1 MESLRAQHYFFLGL
15 LTLALILNALMFFPY
30 AGTLVFAATLAVVF
44 APVHRRLAALLPQS
58 TSIAALLTMAAV
70 FLVIV
75 IPTAFFG
82 ALVFHEAQTLYAGF
96 ADEEIGL
103 SAAQGLLQEL
113 AGLVPYSIGEKLVPN
128 LQQYARDVLGYL
140 VGNLGKVFSGVATAG
155 LNTLLAV
162 FALFFF
168 LRDGERIKKTV
179 VELSPLRD
187 SDDRRIFTHLGNAV
201 NAIIKGALLISLL
214 QGLAAGVGYAIFD
227 VPNAALWGA
236 ATVLTSFIPGI
247 GTAAVL
253 VPAAIYLWNIVSVG
267 KAVGLLVWGVLVVG
281 LMDNVLK
288 PKLIAKGVGVHPFLI
303 LLSVLGGLSIFGIY
317 GFLLGPLLLA
327 LLVAL
332 LELYAAGVAPHTE

>member
-15 LTLALILNALMFFPY
+15 LTLALILNALVFFPY
-30 AGTLVFAATLAVVF
+30 VGTLVFAATLAVVF
-44 APVHRRLAALLPQS
+44 VPVHSRLLALMPRS

-75 IPTAFFG
+75 IPTVFFG
-82 ALVFHEAQTLYAGF
+82 ALVFDQAQTLYAGF
-96 ADEEIGL
+96 ADEASGL
-103 SAAQGLLQEL
+103 TSAQGLLQEL
-113 AGLVPYSIGEKLVPN
+113 ASRVPYSVGEKLVPN
-128 LQQYARDVLGYL
+128 LQQYARDVLEYL

-155 LNTLLAV
+155 LNTLLAI

-201 NAIIKGALLISLL
+201 NAVIKGALLISLF
-214 QGLAAGVGYAIFD
+214 QGLAAGVGYAIFG

-253 VPAAIYLWNIVSVG
+253 VPSALYLWNIGSSG
-267 KAVGLLVWGVLVVG
+267 AAIGLLVWGVIVVG
-281 LMDNVLK
+281 LMDNILK
-288 PKLIAKGVGVHPFLI
+288 SKLIAKGVGVHPFLI
-303 LLSVLGGLSIFGIY
+303 LLSVLGGLSVFGIY

-332 LELYAAGVAPHTE
+332 LELYAAGVAPHAE

>member
-1 MESLRAQHYFFLGL
+1 MESARAQHYFFLGL
-15 LTLALILNALMFFPY
+15 LAIAFILNALIFFPY

-44 APVHRRLAALLPQS
+44 APVHGRIGAWMPQS
-58 TSIAALLTMAAV
+58 PSIAALMTMAAV
-70 FLVIV
+70 FLIIV
-75 IPTAFFG
+75 VPVAFFG
-82 ALVFHEAQTLYAGF
+82 ALVFEQAQMLYIGF
-96 ADEEIGL
+96 ADEDIGL
-103 SAAQGLLQEL
+103 SAAQGLLQEF
-113 AGLVPYSIGEKLVPN
+113 AGRMPYAIGEKLIPN
-128 LQQYARDVLGYL
+128 LHQYARNVLEYL

-155 LNTLLAV
+155 LNVLLTI

-168 LRDGERIKKTV
+168 LRDGERIKKAI

-187 SDDRRIFTHLGNAV
+187 SDDRRIFTYLGNAV
-201 NAIIKGALLISLL
+201 NAVIKGALLISLF
-214 QGLAAGVGYAIFD
+214 QGFAAGVGYALFG

-253 VPAAIYLWNIVSVG
+253 LPSALYLWKIGNLG
-267 KAVGLLVWGVLVVG
+267 AAVGLLVWGVVVVG

-303 LLSVLGGLSIFGIY
+303 LLSVFGGLSVFGIY